1 VVVNARAARP
11 SIRRPVAVMTSGA
24 TAAVIAGLLGLSV
37 TLQVIRD
44 RGWAPY
50 EPVTP
55 LMWLQSASTMKRAAL
70 GFDALVADVYWM
82 RAVVYFGRQSLS
94 TDPNKNY
101 DLLYPLLDFVTT
113 LDPRFNVAYR
123 FGAIFLSEP
132 QPAGPGRPDQAIALL
147 EKGFR
152 LQPHRWEYLHDIG
165 FIHYWHR
172 RDFEQG
178 AQWMERAAE
187 VPGSPIWL
195 RSTAAMLH
203 ADRGNRDSARL
214 LWRQLGEAAEN
225 ESLREIAAL
234 RLVQLDAMDAI
245 DDLMAR
251 ADRYERA
258 TGRFPAA
265 WQDLIDARLIRGV
278 PQDPSGTPYTL
289 DPAERAIR
297 VSRTSALW
305 PMPQRI
311 GTEAAR

>member
-1 VVVNARAARP
+1 V
-11 SIRRPVAVMTSGA
+11 PVAIMTSGA
-24 TAAVIAGLLGLSV
+24 IAVVIAGLLGLSV
-37 TLQVIRD
+37 ALQVTRD

-55 LMWLQSASTMKRAAL
+55 VMWLQSASTMKRAAL
-70 GFDALVADVYWM
+70 GYDSLVADLYWM

-94 TDPNKNY
+94 TEANKNY

-113 LDPRFNVAYR
+113 LDARFNVAYR

-132 QPAGPGRPDQAIALL
+132 PPAGPGRPDHAIALL

-172 RDFEQG
+172 RDFEEG
-178 AQWMERAAE
+178 ARWMERAAE
-187 VPGSPIWL
+187 VPGAPIWL
-195 RSTAAMLH
+195 RSTAATLH
-203 ADRGNRDSARL
+203 ADRGNRDGARL

-225 ESLREIAAL
+225 ETLREVASLRLA
-234 RLVQLDAMDAI
+234 QLDAMDAI
-245 DDLMAR
+245 DDLAAR
-251 ADRYERA
+251 ADRFERA
-258 TGRFPAA
+258 TGRFPAT
-265 WQDLIDARLIRGV
+265 WQDLISAGLLRAV
-278 PQDPSGTPYTL
+278 PQDHSGTPYTL
-289 DPAERAIR
+289 DPEERAVK

-311 GTEAAR
+311 GTEVAR

>member
-1 VVVNARAARP
+1 MA
-11 SIRRPVAVMTSGA
+11 IRRPVADMTTG
-24 TAAVIAGLLGLSV
+24 TMAAVMAGLLGLSV

-55 LMWLQSASTMKRAAL
+55 VLWLQSASTMQRAAL
-70 GFDALVADVYWM
+70 GFDPLVADIYWM

-94 TDPNKNY
+94 TDPGKNY

-113 LDPRFNVAYR
+113 LDSRFNVAYR

-132 QPAGPGRPDQAIALL
+132 PPAGPGRPDQAIALL
-147 EKGFR
+147 DKGFR

-172 RDFEQG
+172 RDFAQG

-187 VPGSPIWL
+187 VPGAPFWL
-195 RSTAAMLH
+195 RSTAATLH
-203 ADRGNRDSARL
+203 ADRGNRDGARL
-214 LWRQLGEAAEN
+214 LWRQIGEAADN
-225 ESLREIAAL
+225 ESLRQVAAL
-234 RLVQLDAMDAI
+234 RLAQLDAMDAI
-245 DDLMAR
+245 DDLTGR
-251 ADRYERA
+251 ADRFERA
-258 TGRFPAA
+258 TGRFPAT
-265 WQDLIDARLIRGV
+265 WQDLINARSIRVV
-278 PQDPSGTPYTL
+278 PSDPSGTPYTL
-289 DPAERAIR
+289 DPAERSIR

-311 GTEAAR
+311 GTEVTR

>member
-1 VVVNARAARP
+1 VPASTAEIRRTEVVV
-11 SIRRPVAVMTSGA
+11 
-24 TAAVIAGLLGLSV
+24 TAPASPLVIAALLGMSV
-37 TLQVIRD
+37 SLQVVRD

-55 LMWLQSASTMKRAAL
+55 VMWLQSASVVKRAAL
-70 GFDALVADVYWM
+70 GFDPLIADLYWM

-94 TDPNKNY
+94 TDPDKNY

-123 FGAIFLSEP
+123 FGAIFLAEP
-132 QPAGPGRPDQAIALL
+132 TPTGPGRTDQAIALL

-187 VPGSPIWL
+187 VPGAPVWL
-195 RSTAAMLH
+195 RSTAATLH

-214 LWRQLGEAAEN
+214 LWRQMADAAETDT
-225 ESLREIAAL
+225 LRDIAVL
-234 RLVQLDAMDAI
+234 RLAQLDAMDAI

-251 ADRYERA
+251 AERYEQA
-258 TGRFPAA
+258 TGRFPDA
-265 WQDLIDARLIRGV
+265 WADLIGARMIRSV
-278 PQDPSGTPYTL
+278 PLDPAGTPYTL
-289 DPAERAIR
+289 DPAERTVR

-311 GTEAAR
+311 GTEVR